1 VLALADRAGQDRGVE
16 PGEYRERTV
25 AAGVVLWA
33 SGGGPTTVLPDGC
46 LDLVWDGRGLRVA
59 GPDTAARHL
68 PAARP
73 HVGLRFSHG
82 LGPGVLGVP
91 ADALRD
97 ATVDLDGVWSAR
109 AARVLTERVADDPAA
124 ALEAW
129 LHTARPDPDPFGARV
144 FTAAATGA
152 DVATIAA
159 RCGVAPRTLHRRC
172 LPVFGYGPQHLGR
185 VLRLQRALARAR
197 AGTPWAEVAA
207 REGYADQPHLAREV
221 RALAGTTPTGILGGV
236 GTVGA

>member
-1 VLALADRAGQDRGVE
+1 
-16 PGEYRERTV
+16 
-25 AAGVVLWA
+25 
-33 SGGGPTTVLPDGC
+33 
-46 LDLVWDGRGLRVA
+46 
-59 GPDTAARHL
+59 
-68 PAARP
+68 
-73 HVGLRFSHG
+73 
-82 LGPGVLGVP
+82 VP
-91 ADALRD
+91 ADAVRD
-97 ATVDLDGVWSAR
+97 ATVDLDVVWSTR
-109 AARVLTERVADDPAA
+109 TARVLSERVADDPAT

-129 LHTARPDPDPFGARV
+129 LHAARPDPAPFGTRV
-144 FTAAATGA
+144 FAAAATGV

-221 RALAGTTPTGILGGV
+221 RALAGTTPTALLGAV
-236 GTVGA
+236 GTVEA

>member
-1 VLALADRAGQDRGVE
+1 VE

-25 AAGVVLWA
+25 ASGVVLWA

-46 LDLVWDGRGLRVA
+46 LDLVWDGAGLRIA

-68 PAARP
+68 AAAGP

-82 LGPGVLGVP
+82 LGPGAVGVP
-91 ADALRD
+91 ADAVRD
-97 ATVDLDGVWSAR
+97 ATVDLDAVWSSR
-109 AARVLTERVADDPAA
+109 AARVLSERVADDPAA

-129 LHTARPDPDPFGARV
+129 LHAARPAPAPFGARV
-144 FTAAATGA
+144 FAAAAAGV

-197 AGTPWAEVAA
+197 AGTPWADVAA
-207 REGYADQPHLAREV
+207 CEGYADQPHLAREV
-221 RALAGTTPTGILGGV
+221 RALAGTTPTRILGGV
-236 GTVGA
+236 GTVVA